1 MKRVFRKY
9 TEWEDY
15 QNGMYESHNL
25 DDEEL
30 LLGKSVLL
38 LTDDKLF
45 LDTCKNVIDSWKITS
60 SVHLTNNT
68 INKKAWIGQ
77 ASCSYLHKS
86 PERLTRVAW
95 GRLSKKQQETA
106 NRIAE
111 TVINSYI
118 YNLKNG
124 NNIKLHL

>member
-45 LDTCKNVIDSWKITS
+45 LDT
-60 SVHLTNNT
+60 
-68 INKKAWIGQ
+68 
-77 ASCSYLHKS
+77 
-86 PERLTRVAW
+86 
-95 GRLSKKQQETA
+95 
-106 NRIAE
+106 
-111 TVINSYI
+111 
-118 YNLKNG
+118 
-124 NNIKLHL
+124 